1 MWRRWGHRVS
11 HRFIWVDVDPGGG
24 SSMGGEGG
32 GGWSGTLPKQ
42 AGFNELGFVEPC
54 FLLYMGG
61 ATVGSGAVPFSVVY
75 SVAVYCLI
83 SGGWI
88 LQKMTP

>member
-1 MWRRWGHRVS
+1 M
-11 HRFIWVDVDPGGG
+11 
-24 SSMGGEGG
+24 
-32 GGWSGTLPKQ
+32 
-42 AGFNELGFVEPC
+42 EPC

-61 ATVGSGAVPFSVVY
+61 GGGGGEATVGSGAVPFSVVY

-88 LQKMTP
+88 LQKTTP